1 MNWALDNT
9 AELLANPTSKG
20 WMGRWIG
27 VLKEEARRGFHPNL
41 PKYGFGDPTSYRLI
55 EDVVQALLVTG
66 AVRHGAECFNF
77 YFPQELDAEF
87 LVVWDGFSNPPW
99 KAFKEPD
106 LRDFLM
112 ERIKDGFSFPIN
124 PVWPV
129 RDPGWAQVLEAL
141 QKGAESASNLRAWFP
156 PESGVLEK
164 IKRLHDANP
173 GGFQKA
179 G

>member
-1 MNWALDNT
+1 MS
-9 AELLANPTSKG
+9 E
-20 WMGRWIG
+20 
-27 VLKEEARRGFHPNL
+27 LKEC
-41 PKYGFGDPTSYRLI
+41 
-55 EDVVQALLVTG
+55 G

-179 G
+179 A